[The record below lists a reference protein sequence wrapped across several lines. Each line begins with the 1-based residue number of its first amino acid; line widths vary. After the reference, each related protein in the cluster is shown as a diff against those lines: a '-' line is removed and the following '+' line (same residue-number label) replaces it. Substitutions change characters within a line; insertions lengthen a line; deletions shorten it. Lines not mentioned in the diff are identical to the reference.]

1 MIYAVN
7 QKGGT
12 GGMILATETEGLSRL
27 FDLDLQLLADAALM
41 IIAMFVLFLVASHF
55 LFNPVRKMLSDRQA
69 KIKGELDQAAQ
80 DQKSAAETRALYEE
94 KLNQVGKEAEEI
106 LADARKRGMEN
117 EARIVADAKAE
128 AARIVE
134 RARKEA
140 ELEKQKMADE
150 VKREMVAVASIMAA
164 QIVQANIDTNAQH
177 ELIEKTLKEIGDST
191 WLS

>member
-1 MIYAVN
+1 
-7 QKGGT
+7 
-12 GGMILATETEGLSRL
+12 MILATETEGLSRL
-27 FDLDLQLLADAALM
+27 FDLDLQLLADSVLM

-128 AARIVE
+128 AARIVD
-134 RARKEA
+134 RAKKEA

-150 VKREMVAVASIMAA
+150 VKREMIAVASIMAA
-164 QIVQANIDTNAQH
+164 RIVQANIDTNAQH
-177 ELIEKTLKEIGDST
+177 ELIDKTLKEIGDST

>member
-1 MIYAVN
+1 
-7 QKGGT
+7 
-12 GGMILATETEGLSRL
+12 MILATETEGLSRL
-27 FDLDLQLLADAALM
+27 FDLDLQLLADAVLM

-55 LFNPVRKMLSDRQA
+55 LFNPVRKMLADRQA
-69 KIKGELDQAAQ
+69 KIKGEVDQAAQ

-117 EARIVADAKAE
+117 EAKIVADAKAE
-128 AARIVE
+128 AARIVD
-134 RARKEA
+134 RAKKEA

-164 QIVQANIDTNAQH
+164 RIVQANIDTNAQH
-177 ELIEKTLKEIGDST
+177 ELIDNTLKEIGDST

>member
-1 MIYAVN
+1 
-7 QKGGT
+7 
-12 GGMILATETEGLSRL
+12 MILANEAEGLSRL
-27 FDLDLQLLADAALM
+27 FDLDLQLIADAALM

-55 LFNPVRKMLSDRQA
+55 LFNPVRKMLTDRQE
-69 KIKGELDQAAQ
+69 KIKGELEQAAQ
-80 DQKSAAETRALYEE
+80 DQDAAAKTRALYEE
-94 KLNQVGKEAEEI
+94 KLNKAGKEAEQI

-117 EARIVADAKAE
+117 EARIVAEAKQE
-128 AARIVE
+128 AAGIVE

-150 VKREMVAVASIMAA
+150 VKREMVAVASLMAA

>member
-1 MIYAVN
+1 
-7 QKGGT
+7 
-12 GGMILATETEGLSRL
+12 MILATETEGLSRL
-27 FDLDLQLLADAALM
+27 FDLDLQLLADAVLM
-41 IIAMFVLFLVASHF
+41 MIAMFVLFLVASHF
-55 LFNPVRKMLSDRQA
+55 LFNPVRKMLADRQA

-117 EARIVADAKAE
+117 EAKIVADAKAE

-134 RARKEA
+134 RAKKEA

-150 VKREMVAVASIMAA
+150 VKREMIGIAAMMAGKAVAASM
-164 QIVQANIDTNAQH
+164 NAEIQDSLVN
-177 ELIEKTLKEIGDST
+177 ETLKEIGDHT